1 MAKLYG
7 LANYLMSEITVK
19 LLNNKEFTKFVYY
32 KDISNKDILSLPDLD
47 NPALMLKNQIFRGR
61 RTPKILEKQDVC
73 VFMCL
78 DDIRNYTA
86 RSNKIKTI
94 WIRIGFIVH
103 QNCSN
108 TLNGTREIAIISAI
122 EKALS
127 NMSFSK
133 AIGVCEVDRVIPLS
147 GLPFEWNGYEVSVKL
162 DGFSEIGTNVY
173 EVDHE

>member
-94 WIRIGFIVH
+94 WIRIGFVVH

-147 GLPFEWNGYEVSVKL
+147 GLPFEWNGYEVSIKL

>member
-19 LLNNKEFTKFVYY
+19 LLNSKEFTKFVYY
-32 KDISNKDILSLPDLD
+32 KDVLNKDILSLPDLD
-47 NPALMLKNQIFRGR
+47 NPALMLKEQFFRGR
-61 RTPKILEKQDVC
+61 RTPKILEEQDVC

-94 WIRIGFIVH
+94 WIRIGFVVH
-103 QNCSN
+103 QSCSN

-127 NMSFSK
+127 NVSFSK
-133 AIGVCEVDRVIPLS
+133 AIGVCEVDRVIQLS

-162 DGFSEIGTNVY
+162 DGFSEIGTNIY